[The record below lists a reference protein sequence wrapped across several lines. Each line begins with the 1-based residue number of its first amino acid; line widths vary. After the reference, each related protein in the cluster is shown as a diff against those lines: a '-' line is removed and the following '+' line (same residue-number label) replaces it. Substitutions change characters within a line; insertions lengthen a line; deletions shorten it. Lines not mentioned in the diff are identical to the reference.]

1 MNLSKHQQK
10 ILSNIEAEC
19 TNAGLRLTAKRHR
32 VLTILVAAT
41 SPMSAYDLISNYEA
55 VYDDD
60 LSAMSAYRMLDF
72 FTEAEFIHKLS
83 TTNQYLICSHLTCDH
98 EHEVPQFLICDSC
111 HDVQE
116 IGIRKALQ
124 SELESSIEKS
134 GFRLNS
140 PQLELHGLCANCS
153 SA

>member
-1 MNLSKHQQK
+1 MKLSQHQQK
-10 ILSNIEAEC
+10 VLTNVEAEC
-19 TNAGLRLTAKRHR
+19 TSNGLRLTAKRHR
-32 VLTILVAAT
+32 VLTILIAAT
-41 SPMSAYDLISNYEA
+41 SPLSAYDLISSYEA
-55 VYDDD
+55 EYTDA

-72 FTEAEFIHKLS
+72 FTEAGFIHKLS
-83 TTNQYLICSHLTCDH
+83 TTNQYLLCSHLTCDH

-116 IGIRKALQ
+116 IGIRKGLQ
-124 SELESSIEKS
+124 SELESSIAKS

-153 SA
+153 ST

>member
-1 MNLSKHQQK
+1 MNLSKQQQK
-10 ILSNIEAEC
+10 VLARVEAEC
-19 TNAGLRLTAKRHR
+19 EESSLKLTAKRHR
-32 VLTILVAAT
+32 VLTILIAAT
-41 SPMSAYDLISNYEA
+41 SPMSAYDLISSYEA
-55 VYDDD
+55 EYVDA

-72 FTEAEFIHKLS
+72 LTEAGFVHKLS
-83 TTNQYLICSHLTCDH
+83 TTNQYLLCSHLTCDH

-124 SELESSIEKS
+124 SEIESSIKKL
-134 GFRLNS
+134 GFQVNS

-153 SA
+153 NS